1 MSETV
6 LVETHGDWLQI
17 TLNRPD
23 KLNCLNKSMHLALRA
38 ALQQAHDQAARAV
51 LITGA
56 GRGFCAGQDLGDR
69 RPGTSDWPP
78 DLQQTLNDYFNP
90 NIKLITSLPAPVICA
105 VNGVAAGAGMS
116 IALAC
121 DMVLAADSARF
132 IQSFS
137 KIGLVP
143 DAGSS
148 WILPR
153 RVGMARAMGL
163 ALTATPLSAV
173 DAEAWGLI
181 WKRYEDDA
189 LLQAARAMAEQLA
202 SGPTAAFAS
211 TKMLMQRAATADIEA
226 QLDHEARAQKLCATS
241 TDYTEGVQAF
251 LDKRAPR
258 FTGQ

>member
-1 MSETV
+1 MHDTV
-6 LVETHGDWLQI
+6 VVDSHGDWLQI

-23 KLNCLNKSMHLALRA
+23 KLNCFNIDMHLALRA
-38 ALQQAHDQAARAV
+38 ALQRAHDDKARAV

-69 RPGTSDWPP
+69 RPGGANWPP
-78 DLQQTLNDYFNP
+78 DLQQTLNEYFNP

-105 VNGVAAGAGMS
+105 VNGVAAGAGAS

-121 DMVLAADSARF
+121 DMVLAAESARF

-148 WILPR
+148 WVLPR

-163 ALTATPLSAV
+163 ALTATALSA
-173 DAEAWGLI
+173 AEAVACGLI
-181 WKRYEDDA
+181 WKSHADAA
-189 LLQAARAMAEQLA
+189 LLPAAQELTAKLA
-202 SGPTAAFAS
+202 SGPTTAFAA
-211 TKMLMQRAATADIEA
+211 TKMLMQHAASTDFDTHLALEASTQKSCAESDDYSEGVEAFLQKRAA
-226 QLDHEARAQKLCATS
+226 K
-241 TDYTEGVQAF
+241 
-251 LDKRAPR
+251 
-258 FTGQ
+258 FTGS

>member
-90 NIKLITSLPAPVICA
+90 IIKLITSLPAPVICA

-163 ALTATPLSAV
+163 ALTATPLSAA

-211 TKMLMQRAATADIEA
+211 TKMLMQRAATADIET